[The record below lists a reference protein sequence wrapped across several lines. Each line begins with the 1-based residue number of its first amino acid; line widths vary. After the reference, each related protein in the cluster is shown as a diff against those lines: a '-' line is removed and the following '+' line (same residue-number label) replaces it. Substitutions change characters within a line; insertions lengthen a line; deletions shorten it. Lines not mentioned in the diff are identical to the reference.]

1 MEMKLFCSQLLHGGV
16 KNYLQY
22 KNRTIF
28 KNKKPQQVDLQKV
41 EVLGGGERGTTLMQ
55 NYHTAKALFYSKSIN
70 NINILNLFHVN
81 KFFYL
86 VCNKLH

>member
-1 MEMKLFCSQLLHGGV
+1 M
-16 KNYLQY
+16 LQY
-22 KNRTIF
+22 NNRTNT

-41 EVLGGGERGTTLMQ
+41 EVLSGGERGTTLMQ
-55 NYHTAKALFYSKSIN
+55 NYYTAKALFYSKSIN
-70 NINILNLFHVN
+70 NINTLRLFHVN

>member
-28 KNKKPQQVDLQKV
+28 KNKKPQQFDLQKV
-41 EVLGGGERGTTLMQ
+41 EVLSGGLDGSTTIQ
-55 NYHTAKALFYSKSIN
+55 NTSTPQPFIFNKHIN
-70 NINILNLFHVN
+70 KINTLQYFVVN